1 VRRAVLTIVVLLA
14 LAGAGVAA
22 AYVVLWR
29 QETIPIV
36 VQGADEKV
44 ATGATLGEAADRFSL
59 HPEAGDLLD
68 VQGDVLRTGEYPGQI
83 LVNGRAVPST
93 TELVEGDAIRV
104 SDGEDRREPSS
115 MSFVRIRAGMP
126 ADPQFTLARTPGEQ
140 ELERGRISGKI
151 VPSGFHATGPSRTPK
166 AVALTFDDGP
176 SPYTPRILNVLAR
189 LHARATFFVIGQQA
203 KAYPRLVRR
212 ELAAGMEVGSH
223 SYSHPYQPPF
233 DRQPHAMILQ
243 EIERGRSVV
252 ADLGRPPT
260 LFRPPGGSFSPY
272 VVEAAGSFGERIVLW
287 NVDPTDWRA
296 GTTSSQITRRVLG
309 AVRPGSIVV
318 LHDGGGDRS
327 ATIQALSRIIRGI
340 RRMGLQLA
348 PIDPERIGAG

>member
-14 LAGAGVAA
+14 LASAGVAA

-29 QETIPIV
+29 QETIPIE
-36 VQGADEKV
+36 VQGTDEKV
-44 ATGATLGEAADRFSL
+44 PQGTTLAEAADRFDL
-59 HPEAGDLLD
+59 HPAAGDLLD
-68 VQGDVLRTGEYPGQI
+68 VQGDILRPDEYPGRI

-93 TELVEGDAIRV
+93 TELVAHDAVRV

-115 MSFVRIRAGMP
+115 VSYVRVRAGMP

-151 VPSGFHATGPSRTPK
+151 VPRGFHATGPILTPK

-176 SPYTPRILNVLAR
+176 SIYTPRLLNVLVR
-189 LHARATFFVIGQQA
+189 LHARATFFVVGQQV
-203 KAYPRLVRR
+203 KAYPRFVRR

-233 DRQPHAMILQ
+233 DRQPHATIFQ
-243 EIERGRSVV
+243 EIERGRSVL
-252 ADLGRPPT
+252 ADLGKPPT

-272 VVEAAGSFGERIVLW
+272 VIEAAGSFGERIVLW

-296 GTTSSQITRRVLG
+296 GTTPNQIVHRVLS

-327 ATIQALSRIIRGI
+327 ATIRALPRIVRGI
-340 RRMGLQLA
+340 RRMGLELA
-348 PIDPERIGAG
+348 PIDPERTGAG